1 VRQIQSLK
9 IIIHVVSGFFIRIST
24 VISIIVSTTA
34 IIYMYIQTVLP
45 EKNIP
50 STKISTKKK
59 KQKQKQKPKNIVD
72 AIVKGKL

>member
-1 VRQIQSLK
+1 
-9 IIIHVVSGFFIRIST
+9 
-24 VISIIVSTTA
+24 
-34 IIYMYIQTVLP
+34 MYIQTVLP